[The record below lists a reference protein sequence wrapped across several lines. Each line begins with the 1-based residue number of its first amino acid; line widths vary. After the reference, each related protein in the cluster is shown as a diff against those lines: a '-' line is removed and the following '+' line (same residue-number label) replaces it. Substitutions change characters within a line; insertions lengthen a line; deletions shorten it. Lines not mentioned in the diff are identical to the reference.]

1 MGRNLLAIITNT
13 FTETLRQPIYGVV
26 VAATILLLVLS
37 PSLSMF
43 TMDDDDM
50 LLQDVGLSTLLLAGL
65 LLGVF
70 ACATV
75 VTEEIENK
83 TALTVIS
90 KTVGRSTFVLGKF
103 FGVVGAVLLAEYLL
117 SLVYLIVCRHGV
129 LQMAGEPRDMVTVTL
144 GSLAGALAFGIAL
157 AGNYF
162 YRWRFG
168 STAILLGTLTF
179 SAAIGVMCLL
189 DPQWQFNPAG
199 NNLQWE
205 LWRPMVLMVIGVL
218 ILTAVALLVAMRF
231 GMIVTLIV
239 CAGVFVRG
247 VMVEYWLGPVAR
259 QGQTWW
265 AYLAWVPL
273 TLVPSLSFCIVTNA
287 VYQGATVPLNYIGQV
302 GLYALAYVS
311 ACVLFAIGL
320 FREREIG

>member
-1 MGRNLLAIITNT
+1 MPRNLLAIITNT

-26 VAATILLLVLS
+26 LAATMLLLVMS
-37 PSLSMF
+37 PSLAMF
-43 TMDDDDM
+43 TMDDDNK
-50 LLQDVGLSTLLLAGL
+50 LLQDVGLSTLLVSGL

-83 TALTVIS
+83 TALTVVS
-90 KTVGRSTFVLGKF
+90 KTVGRSTFILGKF
-103 FGVVGAVLLAEYLL
+103 LGVTGAVVLAEYLL
-117 SLVYLIVCRHGV
+117 SLVYLMVCRHGV
-129 LQMAGEPRDMVTVTL
+129 LQTASEESDMVVVTL
-144 GSLAGALAFGIAL
+144 GSLAAALAFGIAL

-168 STAILLGTLTF
+168 STAILLGTVML
-179 SAAIGVMCLL
+179 SVALGVMFFL
-189 DPQWQFNPAG
+189 DPHWRFHPAG
-199 NNLQWE
+199 NNLPWE
-205 LWRPMVLMVIGVL
+205 LWRPIVLVVIGVL
-218 ILTAVALLVAMRF
+218 ILTAVALLVATRF

-239 CAGVFVRG
+239 CAGVFVFG

-259 QGQTWW
+259 QSQTWW

-273 TLVPSLSFCIVTNA
+273 TIIPSLSFCIVTNA
-287 VYQGATVPLNYIGQV
+287 VYQGAAVPLSYIGQV

-311 ACVLFAIGL
+311 ACVLFAMGL